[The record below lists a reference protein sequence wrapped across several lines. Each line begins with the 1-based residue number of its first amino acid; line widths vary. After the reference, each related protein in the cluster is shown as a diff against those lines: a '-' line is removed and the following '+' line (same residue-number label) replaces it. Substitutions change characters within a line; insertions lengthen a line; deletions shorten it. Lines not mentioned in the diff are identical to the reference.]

1 MEVGDQHPQVVV
13 IVDPAAVDSV
23 DEQAVDGL
31 PVERATPAKRN
42 ERRCLTR
49 RRRCLTPRKAVGGH
63 EAKAVSCATKAVGG
77 HEARAVSH
85 RAIIDEMMS
94 APDRMS
100 AGENS

>member
-1 MEVGDQHPQVVV
+1 M
-13 IVDPAAVDSV
+13 SC
-23 DEQAVDGL
+23 
-31 PVERATPAKRN
+31 AT
-42 ERRCLTR
+42 
-49 RRRCLTPRKAVGGH
+49 KAVGGH